1 MRKATF
7 VILVAIVALFST
19 SCKKNKI
26 NLPEQIIGKWTT
38 AKRQVEPMLT
48 NNKDVLTFYSTTK
61 ASVSVSF
68 NSDQGM
74 GELWLFEKEVDVD
87 INDNKAIITN
97 HIDDHTTIIIELD
110 VTSIGNGEMNANRT
124 ITKRVDGIVVQ
135 SINQEVRYVKVN
147 VDYRQAVHGTW
158 EGRCT
163 SEGSPFDDGEIHRWE
178 YKSDGTYVYYV
189 KEGDNWVA
197 DDSDELHRFFVD
209 GDLLFTRWTSN
220 GQEFR
225 ENWDIA
231 INDNI
236 MNWSAYRQFND
247 GTSNVVTFKMTKVD

>member
-7 VILVAIVALFST
+7 VIMVAILALLST
-19 SCKKNKI
+19 SCKKDKI

-38 AKRQVEPMLT
+38 AKRQVDPMLT
-48 NNKDVLTFYSTTK
+48 NNKDVLTFYSPTQAT
-61 ASVSVSF
+61 VSVSF
-68 NSDQGM
+68 TAGQEM
-74 GELWLFEKEVDVD
+74 GDLWLYEKDVDVD
-87 INDNKAIITN
+87 IKGNKAILTN
-97 HIDDHTTIIIELD
+97 HIDEHTTIIIELD
-110 VTSIGNGEMNANRT
+110 VTSIGYGEMKANRT
-124 ITKRVDGIVVQ
+124 ITKKVDGNVVK
-135 SINQEVRYVKVN
+135 STNQEVRYVQVN
-147 VDYRQAVHGTW
+147 VDYRQDVIGTW

-178 YKSDGTYVYYV
+178 YKADGSYVYYV
-189 KEGDNWVA
+189 KEGDNWVP
-197 DDSDELHRFFVD
+197 DESNELHQYFVD

-236 MNWSAYRQFND
+236 MNWSAYRQFSD
-247 GTSNVVTFKMTKVD
+247 GTSNVVTFKMTKVE